1 MNKIVKIDIPKI
13 KKLLQNRGYKIYKK
27 QKTFSKFSVNF
38 FYTTIVGVFFVG
50 FFYLIPSV
58 VDFSKKNFGKIKLF

>member
-1 MNKIVKIDIPKI
+1 MNKIVKINIPKI
-13 KKLLQNRGYKIYKK
+13 KKLLQSRGYKIYKK

-50 FFYLIPSV
+50 FASRGSIELRE
-58 VDFSKKNFGKIKLF
+58 DFLKVK